1 MKQTF
6 LTIVPAALS
15 LAACASNDPYGAGPS
30 AAQRTVYGA
39 GAGAVI
45 GALAGSALGGDAF
58 SGAAL
63 GALAG
68 GAAGALIPGPV
79 VNGRQY
85 YKDTRGYC
93 YYIDANG
100 QPKYDGSVRC

>member
-1 MKQTF
+1 MKKTV
-6 LTIVPAALS
+6 LTILPAALS

-30 AAQRTVYGA
+30 AAKRTVYGTAA
-39 GAGAVI
+39 GAALGAV
-45 GALAGSALGGDAF
+45 AGSALGDPF

-79 VNGRQY
+79 VKGRQY

-93 YYIDANG
+93 YYIDENG

>member
-1 MKQTF
+1 MKKTV
-6 LTIVPAALS
+6 LTIFPAALS
-15 LAACASNDPYGAGPS
+15 LAACASNGAYGAGPS
-30 AAQRTVYGA
+30 AAQRTVYGVAA
-39 GAGAVI
+39 GAAI
-45 GALAGSALGGDAF
+45 GALAGGALGGDAL

-93 YYIDANG
+93 YYIDENG

>member
-1 MKQTF
+1 MKKTV
-6 LTIVPAALS
+6 LTIFPAALS
-15 LAACASNDPYGAGPS
+15 LAACATSSDPYGAGPS
-30 AAQRTVYGA
+30 AAKRTVYGA
-39 GAGAVI
+39 AAGA
-45 GALAGSALGGDAF
+45 ALGAVAGTALGDPF

-93 YYIDANG
+93 YYIDENG